1 MLRDIEQRAIEGHFA
16 SADFASSMPD
26 DPEQGALFLG
36 LRLALEAGQ
45 LVRQQRTILD
55 PLDVI
60 VKGDGSPAT
69 RVEEAIE
76 SRLRE
81 LLHSLDSEVVVV
93 GEETGGT
100 LPGSGLAVAID
111 PIDGTWAF
119 LSDSETY
126 CTTVALIQD
135 RETLLGMVSNPVT
148 GEIAYATASGDAR
161 LIRLPLFGE
170 ATAALALGSRPTEG
184 APPLVHLHPSRQAG
198 SVMGALY
205 AAWERNDIHM
215 VRSTGGSP
223 AWALVEAAR
232 GHFTYANLWSERAAE
247 AYDLA
252 AGVLV
257 VRRAQGEVVDL
268 AGRSIDPIRHSG
280 PFVAGASAAPRARV
294 IELVQQAL

>member
-1 MLRDIEQRAIEGHFA
+1 MLRDIELRAIEGHFT

-26 DPEQGALFLG
+26 DPEQGTLFLG

-69 RVEEAIE
+69 PVEEAIE

-135 RETLLGMVSNPVT
+135 RETLLGIVSNPVT
-148 GEIAYATASGDAR
+148 GEIAYAPAGGDAR

-170 ATAALALGSRPTEG
+170 ATAALTLRARPAEGSP
-184 APPLVHLHPSRQAG
+184 ALVHLHPSRQAA
-198 SVMGALY
+198 SVMSVLY
-205 AAWERNDIHM
+205 AAWERNDVRM
-215 VRSTGGSP
+215 VRSAGGSP

-252 AGVLV
+252 AGVLIVRCAGGAV
-257 VRRAQGEVVDL
+257 VGLD
-268 AGRSIDPIRHSG
+268 GDPIDSIRHSG
-280 PFVAGASAAPRARV
+280 PFVAGTDKTAIRQV
-294 IELVQQAL
+294 VELVQQGS